1 MRNANGQSGKWR
13 CFVIVFRGS
22 RPVLRNRSIARGCIE
37 RIPSR
42 DNLQCE
48 CGIVDASPEDAD
60 LVERRGKR
68 HQATAAHATIG
79 WLDADHTT
87 EGGRLSHRP
96 TGFRSKRN
104 AHETSGKAELLKVGE
119 KNVLRLSGFTTSNG
133 PAVRVYLVKASDPS
147 DMSVKE
153 KGFVDLGPIKGNVG
167 DQNYELPEGVD
178 LSQYGAVSIWCARF
192 GVNFGGASL
201 SRA

>member
-1 MRNANGQSGKWR
+1 M
-13 CFVIVFRGS
+13 
-22 RPVLRNRSIARGCIE
+22 
-37 RIPSR
+37 
-42 DNLQCE
+42 
-48 CGIVDASPEDAD
+48 
-60 LVERRGKR
+60 
-68 HQATAAHATIG
+68 
-79 WLDADHTT
+79 
-87 EGGRLSHRP
+87 
-96 TGFRSKRN
+96 
-104 AHETSGKAELLKVGE
+104 GE